1 MKMGANIY
9 RQLGALK
16 DSFYSTALVS
26 QGSLGVE
33 QQESYGAIVLHM
45 AST

>member
-1 MKMGANIY
+1 MGGASIY
-9 RQLGALK
+9 RHLGALK
-16 DSFYSTALVS
+16 DTFYSTALVS
-26 QGSLGVE
+26 QGSLEVE